1 MVSAR
6 KRGAELRRKTVK
18 LARLARTPAYVR
30 SLRLGVAA
38 AIEHNEVAFGR
49 DFHTVIDIGAN
60 RGQFALFAL
69 HRFPHAA
76 VHCFEPVPQAM
87 HVLRRTV
94 GDNDRVVLW
103 DVAVGAREDRVQINV
118 SERDDCSSLLVPGSK
133 LKDLEPASRTVSTVS
148 AVVKRLDG
156 VFQADTFR
164 GPTLLKIDV
173 QGFEEQVLQGAEG
186 LLPVL
191 DEILVEGSFVEM
203 YEGQCLA
210 DELISMLSA
219 RGFRLRGVFSM
230 TRDSD
235 GTPLQADLLFA
246 RRS

>member
-1 MVSAR
+1 MSAR
-6 KRGAELRRKTVK
+6 KRGAELRRKAVK

-30 SLRLGVAA
+30 SLRFGVAA

-49 DFHTVIDIGAN
+49 DFHTVIDVGAN

-69 HRFPHAA
+69 HRFPDAA
-76 VHCFEPVPQAM
+76 VHCFEPVPPALRL
-87 HVLRRTV
+87 LRRTV
-94 GDNDRVVLW
+94 GGNERVVVW
-103 DVAVGAREDRVQINV
+103 DLAVGASEDRVEINV
-118 SERDDCSSLLVPGSK
+118 SERDDCSSLLVPGK
-133 LKDLEPASRTVSTVS
+133 RLTDLQPASRTVSTVS
-148 AVVKRLDG
+148 AVVTRLDN
-156 VFQADTFR
+156 VFLPGAFR

-173 QGFEEQVLQGAEG
+173 QGYEEQVLEGADG
-186 LLPVL
+186 LMPVL

-210 DELISMLSA
+210 DDLIGMLNK

-246 RRS
+246 RRT